1 MGTAPWKLVP
11 AQIILFSVTH
21 VRKKKKKKAV
31 ALVLAGILV
40 AKATT
45 APA

>member
-21 VRKKKKKKAV
+21 VRKKKKKAV